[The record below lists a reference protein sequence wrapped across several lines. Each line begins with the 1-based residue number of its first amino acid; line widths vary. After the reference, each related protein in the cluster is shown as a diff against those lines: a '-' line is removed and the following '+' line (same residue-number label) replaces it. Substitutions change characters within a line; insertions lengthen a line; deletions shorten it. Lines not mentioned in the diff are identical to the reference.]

1 MITRRDFMV
10 SGITATGA
18 GIIVPPVF
26 AKSVFAA
33 TTEDIHNDH
42 VLVVVQLG
50 GGNDGLNTVVPF
62 TDPAYLQARPGIGIA
77 ADKVLPLNATLG
89 LNPVM
94 PGLKKL
100 FDAGQV
106 ALVQGVGYAHPVY
119 SHFESLYIWEHADP
133 TLQQND
139 GWLGKLLAGQLD
151 GEGHPLTGCALGQV
165 TTPPELL
172 AQNAT
177 VSVIDS
183 IPTYQVQ
190 GGPGRREAAPVLYK
204 RTPGIYGAL
213 FDQALTT
220 AEYGI
225 AALADSA
232 SRYTPSVTYTPQS
245 AVFAGKNSL
254 ATSLQLTAEMIVTQ
268 PSVKI
273 CHVVLGGFDTHQDED
288 THQNALLAS
297 VDSAV
302 STFIQDIANHGM
314 ADRVVLMTW
323 SEFGRRIA
331 ENGGKG
337 TDHGA
342 AAPLFVVGKPV
353 NGGIFGEQPSLT
365 STVDSGNLQYN
376 VDFRSVYQ
384 SLIRDWLEADPAA
397 VLGASFPDLA
407 LIRAAENPLV

>member
-10 SGITATGA
+10 SGITATGV

-33 TTEDIHNDH
+33 TIEDVHNDN
-42 VLVVVQLG
+42 VLVILQLG
-50 GGNDGLNTVVPF
+50 GGNDGLNTVIPHA
-62 TDPAYLQARPGIGIA
+62 DPAYLQARPTIGIP
-77 ADKVLPLNATLG
+77 ADKVLPLNTAIG
-89 LNPVM
+89 LNPVL
-94 PGLKKL
+94 PGIKKL
-100 FDAGQV
+100 FDAGEV
-106 ALVQGVGYAHPVY
+106 AIVQGVGYPNPVY
-119 SHFESLYIWEHADP
+119 SHFEGLYIWEHADP
-133 TLQQND
+133 SMQQTE
-139 GWLGKLLAGQLD
+139 GWLGKLLASQLD
-151 GEGHPLTGCALGQV
+151 SQGHPLTGCALGQAS
-165 TTPPELL
+165 TPSELL

-183 IPTYQVQ
+183 VPAYQVQ
-190 GGPGRREAAPVLYK
+190 GGAGRRVAAPALYRK
-204 RTPGIYGAL
+204 TPGVYGAL

-225 AALADSA
+225 AALGDSQ
-232 SRYTPSVTYTPQS
+232 SRYTPSVSYTPQS
-245 AVFAGKNSL
+245 TVYGSKNSL

-288 THQNALLAS
+288 TRQNALLAY

-302 STFIQDIANHGM
+302 SAFIQDIANHGM

-323 SEFGRRIA
+323 SEFGRRVV

-342 AAPLFVVGKPV
+342 AAPVFVVGKPV
-353 NGGIFGEQPSLT
+353 NGGVFGEQPSLT
-365 STVDSGNLQYN
+365 KTVDSGNLQYN

-384 SLIRDWLEADPAA
+384 TLIRDWLKADPTA
-397 VLGASFPDLA
+397 VLGASFPELPI
-407 LIRAAENPLV
+407 IRTA

>member
-33 TTEDIHNDH
+33 TIEGIHNDR
-42 VLVVVQLG
+42 VLVILQLG
-50 GGNDGLNTVVPF
+50 GGNDGLNTVIPF
-62 TDPAYLQARPGIGIA
+62 ADPAYLQLRPGIGIPA
-77 ADKVLPLNATLG
+77 ERVLPLSASLG

-94 PGLKKL
+94 PSIKKL

-106 ALVQGVGYAHPVY
+106 AVVQGVGYAHPVY
-119 SHFESLYIWEHADP
+119 SHFESMYIWEHADP
-133 TLQQND
+133 TLQQKE
-139 GWLGKLLAGQLD
+139 GWLGTLLAGQLD
-151 GEGHPLTGCALGQV
+151 GPGHPLTGCALGQV
-165 TTPPELL
+165 STPPELL

-183 IPTYQVQ
+183 IPAYQVQ
-190 GGPGRREAAPVLYK
+190 GGAGHRVAAPDLYK

-213 FDQALTT
+213 FDQALST

-232 SRYTPSVTYTPQS
+232 SRYTPAVTYSPQS
-245 AVFAGKNSL
+245 AVGGGGNSL

-288 THQNALLAS
+288 ARQNALLAY
-297 VDSAV
+297 VDTAV
-302 STFIQDIANHGM
+302 SAFMQDIANHGM

-342 AAPLFVVGKPV
+342 AAPVFVVGKPV
-353 NGGIFGEQPSLT
+353 NGGILGEQPSLT
-365 STVDSGNLQYN
+365 NTIDSGNLQYN

-384 SLIRDWLEADPAA
+384 SLIRDWLQADPAA
-397 VLGASFPDLA
+397 VLGASFPELPI
-407 LIRAAENPLV
+407 IRTV